1 MERKL
6 AGVTAVI
13 LAGGLGTRL
22 RPVVSNCAKVL
33 ADVDGQ
39 PFIRFILDHLSVL
52 GVKSVVLCAGYKG
65 FELENALGDS
75 HARLHIEYSHET
87 SPLGTAGALRRA
99 LPIMGSD
106 PILVLNGD
114 SFCTGDIAALLD
126 EHIEKHAAASI
137 MLVHQEDTRS
147 YGRVDIDLEGR
158 VAAFREKSDVKEP
171 GWVNAGVYIV
181 SQEVI
186 ESIPEG
192 RPVSLEKET
201 FPAWIDHGLYG
212 FQSGGALMDIGTPE
226 RYAAAPEFF
235 RALSDALGG
244 RGTP

>member
-6 AGVTAVI
+6 AGMTAVI

-33 ADVDGQ
+33 ADIDGQ
-39 PFIRFILDHLSVL
+39 PFIRFILDHLSAS

-65 FELENALGDS
+65 IELENALGAS
-75 HARLHIEYSHET
+75 HAGLHLEYSHEP

-99 LPIMGSD
+99 LPFMNSD
-106 PILVLNGD
+106 PALVLNGD
-114 SFCTGDIAALLD
+114 SFCTGDIDHLLD
-126 EHIEKHAAASI
+126 AHVEKDAAASI

-147 YGRVDIDLEGR
+147 YGRVDTDADGW
-158 VAAFREKSDVKEP
+158 VTAFREKSDVEES
-171 GWVNAGVYIV
+171 GWVNAGVYLL
-181 SQEVI
+181 SREVI

-201 FPAWIDHGLYG
+201 FPAWIDRRLYG

-235 RALSDALGG
+235 RALQETWGG

>member
-6 AGVTAVI
+6 AGMTAVI

-39 PFIRFILDHLSVL
+39 PFVQFILDQLSVS

-65 FELENALGDS
+65 AELEKALSPS
-75 HARLHIEYSHET
+75 HAGLHLAYSHET

-99 LPIMGSD
+99 LPSMDSD
-106 PILVLNGD
+106 PVLVLNGD
-114 SFCTGDIAALLD
+114 SFCTGDIAGLL
-126 EHIEKHAAASI
+126 EKHIEKRAAATI

-147 YGRVDIDLEGR
+147 YGRVDTDADGWV
-158 VAAFREKSDVKEP
+158 VAFHEKSDVKEP
-171 GWVNAGVYIV
+171 GWVNAGVYIL
-181 SQEVI
+181 SREVL
-186 ESIPEG
+186 ESIPED
-192 RPVSLEKET
+192 RQVSLEKEI
-201 FPAWIDHGLYG
+201 FPAWIDRGLYG
-212 FQSGGALMDIGTPE
+212 FQTEGALMDIGTPE

-235 RALSDALGG
+235 KALSDDLGS